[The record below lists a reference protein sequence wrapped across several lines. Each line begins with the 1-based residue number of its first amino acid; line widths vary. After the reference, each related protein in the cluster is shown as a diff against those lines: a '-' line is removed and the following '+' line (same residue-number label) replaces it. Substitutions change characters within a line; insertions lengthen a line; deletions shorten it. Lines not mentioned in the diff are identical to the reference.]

1 MMDITTLLETGTDK
15 CDLSDK
21 SKTGEDK
28 KIRDG
33 KLDCSTVS

>member
-1 MMDITTLLETGTDK
+1 MRDITFFQAGADK

-28 KIRDG
+28 TNLRRKTR
-33 KLDCSTVS
+33 LQ